1 MIESRTIN
9 TIQRLKPDGIPTI
22 TWKKPCS
29 EYCSNTGDTKMQILA
44 NPANPIRKSP
54 EAIA

>member
-44 NPANPIRKSP
+44 NPGKSENPQKQSHY
-54 EAIA
+54 